1 MHMKEIQ
8 KFVQYKLH
16 YLDKRSNNV
25 AYDTTTFFIA
35 YEKPFNTVHEDTIS
49 GWVKCVMAEVVIDVS
64 KYITHS
70 CRSAASTGALWKG
83 VHIEDISK
91 QGNWSN
97 LKTFKKNFIL
107 KILKVWTNL

>member
-1 MHMKEIQ
+1 MKEIQ

-70 CRSAASTGALWKG
+70 CRSAASTGAL
-83 VHIEDISK
+83 
-91 QGNWSN
+91 
-97 LKTFKKNFIL
+97 
-107 KILKVWTNL
+107 